1 MQPGNPGQDPYGQQP
16 PYGDPTSSPP
26 DNPYAPPGTNPYAPP
41 PANPYG
47 PPADPYAP
55 PADPYGQQPPDAAPP
70 ASPAPYD
77 PYAPPAGQP
86 PTSGQ
91 PAYGQPGYG
100 QPGYG
105 QPGYGQPGYGQPGYG
120 QPGYGQPAYGQPA
133 AGQPYGQSYPDPY
146 GTPQPYGGAPMYP
159 HAGFTGMP
167 GQQNTLGL
175 VAMILGIASI
185 PLSCCYLGIP
195 LGLAAVVT
203 GWLGKQK
210 ANQGLA
216 GNSGQALAG
225 IICGAVGLLFGLL
238 QIVLLAVNFTVP
250 MQP

>member
-16 PYGDPTSSPP
+16 PYGDPASSPP
-26 DNPYAPPGTNPYAPP
+26 ADPYAPPGTNPYAPP
-41 PANPYG
+41 PA
-47 PPADPYAP
+47 
-55 PADPYGQQPPDAAPP
+55 DPYGQQPPAGAPDAHP
-70 ASPAPYD
+70 S
-77 PYAPPAGQP
+77 
-86 PTSGQ
+86 TSGQ

-100 QPGYG
+100 QPPYGPPGYG
-105 QPGYGQPGYGQPGYG
+105 PPGYGQPG
-120 QPGYGQPAYGQPA
+120 

-146 GTPQPYGGAPMYP
+146 GTPQPYGGPPVYP
-159 HAGFTGMP
+159 HAGVTGGP

-185 PLSCCYLGIP
+185 PLGCCYLGIL
-195 LGLAAVVT
+195 LGLAALVT

-210 ANQGLA
+210 ADQGLA

-225 IICGAVGLLFGLL
+225 MICGAVGLLLGVL
-238 QIVLLAVNFTVP
+238 QIVLLGVDFSVP